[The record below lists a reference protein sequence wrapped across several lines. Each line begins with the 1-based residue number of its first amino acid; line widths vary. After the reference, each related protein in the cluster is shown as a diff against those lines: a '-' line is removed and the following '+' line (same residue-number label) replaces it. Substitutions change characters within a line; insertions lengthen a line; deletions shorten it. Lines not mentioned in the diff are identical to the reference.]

1 MPNKFFLCAVGAQA
15 QAESAKASGKRLQKH
30 DKRVY
35 LCENIAYFYRR
46 TEYLYINAEFHQ
58 KKPLCYRY
66 VSDFFC
72 NFALLKREKRIEK
85 IKNE

>member
-46 TEYLYINAEFHQ
+46 TEYLYINSEFHQ
-58 KKPLCYRY
+58 KNLC
-66 VSDFFC
+66 VIVMFQIFFVTLHC
-72 NFALLKREKRIEK
+72 
-85 IKNE
+85 